1 VLYAL
6 NGTCLRG
13 YEQINM
19 GPFEEFDLIAE
30 KRPKVVAYIE
40 NLLSLLEKER
50 LAQVGLLIE
59 GYESPY
65 SLINPARED

>member
-1 VLYAL
+1 
-6 NGTCLRG
+6 
-13 YEQINM
+13 M